1 MRFCNTAALV
11 SCLAASLSVVG
22 QAAADISWTE
32 RAGAW
37 SVSRYLGER
46 GDSWCGWTTT
56 WTNPGDGLG
65 RNISFQMRSDESVL
79 FLFVEGTVPGG
90 LSTGSELAL
99 GIDGVRG
106 SFEADLVRRLPNGF
120 LMVRGVIAADAGERD
135 RLVALLSQASSVEL
149 TLPGGGTWPLEANGL
164 PQSAPSLLRCLAQ
177 MTTPRPPP

>member
-1 MRFCNTAALV
+1 MRFRMAAALV
-11 SCLAASLSVVG
+11 SCLAGSLALVS
-22 QAAADISWTE
+22 QAAAEVAWTE

-37 SVSRYLGER
+37 TVSRYLGER
-46 GDSWCGWTTT
+46 GDDWCGWT
-56 WTNPGDGLG
+56 WTDPGDGTG
-65 RNISFQMRSDESVL
+65 RSISFQMRGGESVL

-106 SFEADLVRRLPNGF
+106 SLEADLVRRLPNGF

-149 TLPGGGTWPLEANGL
+149 TLPGGSTWPLEATGL
-164 PQSAPSLLRCLAQ
+164 PQTAPFLLRCLAQ
-177 MTTPRPPP
+177 MTTPGPPP